1 MVSALAVDV
10 AVIAA
15 VLVVGT
21 AGAQVVQRTA
31 PVLSVGRITR
41 TVVLG
46 LAAVG
51 PFLLVDLGVLPVV
64 SGVREVV
71 TPLAVAVAL
80 FLVAAHL
87 VGFWDTLEGPAA
99 D

>member
-1 MVSALAVDV
+1 MASTLVDV

-21 AGAQVVQRTA
+21 AGARLVQRTS
-31 PVLSVGRITR
+31 PVLSVGRVTR

-46 LAAVG
+46 AAAVG
-51 PFLLVDLGVLPVV
+51 PFLLVDLGVVPVV
-64 SGVREVV
+64 DGVRAVA
-71 TPLAVAVAL
+71 TPLAVAVVL
-80 FLVAAHL
+80 FLVAAHF

-99 D
+99 E